1 VIEFSQWV
9 ETLISLANFHAT
21 MYSSEVVHF
30 AVRGPE
36 ICLENLGGNVKFPP
50 PSRKFHHLTRKFW
63 GPKILPLGPEFLPLR
78 LVYIKGRSGVEIP
91 LGISFHPRPSLSPNR
106 RHRLTKDLSGD
117 SLAVGFP
124 GFRRSSLLS
133 AWGFLSSTRF
143 SPWTAVLPQ
152 ISLPRCLCPS
162 SRFVWVDP
170 FCIERSM
177 F

>member
-1 VIEFSQWV
+1 V
-9 ETLISLANFHAT
+9 ETLISLANVHAP

-30 AVRGPE
+30 AVHGPE
-36 ICLENLGGNVKFPP
+36 ICPGNLGGNVKFPP
-50 PSRKFHHLTRKFW
+50 PQKFHNLTRKFW
-63 GPKILPLGPEFLPLR
+63 GPEIPPLGPEFPPLR
-78 LVYIKGRSGVEIP
+78 LVYIKGGG
-91 LGISFHPRPSLSPNR
+91 LGWRYLLASLSTPDPPSPNR
-106 RHRLTKDLSGD
+106 RRRLTKNVSGD
-117 SLAVGFP
+117 SLAAEFP

-170 FCIERSM
+170 FFIERST